1 MTKEML
7 TNELNKYA
15 KQIILHILRDYQD
28 SLGLENEKR
37 LRDLLSEEFVVLDPE
52 EKPVN
57 DGKVHIFLNKE
68 DLMGLS
74 FEEMEKEIKKNILV
88 REIFRYI
95 ITPKIADNKNQLE
108 EVFSE
113 NLTEGLVE
121 KYAEDFS
128 GRHDLGT
135 PRVKNEEN
143 LELATKLLEGIPKEI
158 SKDALFFQYQYPFM
172 LEYYQIGTGKNLF
185 EEYQEGKKIEPD
197 QMILSRN
204 IKASN
209 GFLKGSL
216 VIFACIVLGVFLA
229 YILIR

>member
-1 MTKEML
+1 ML
-7 TNELNKYA
+7 TNELNRYA

-37 LRDLLSEEFVVLDPE
+37 LRDLLSEDFVVLE
-52 EKPVN
+52 ENEKPVN

-74 FEEMEKEIKKNILV
+74 LEEMEQESKKNILV

-95 ITPKIADNKNQLE
+95 ITPKISEKKSEKE
-108 EVFSE
+108 EEFSE

-121 KYAEDFS
+121 KYALDFS
-128 GRHDLGT
+128 LRHDLGIPKT
-135 PRVKNEEN
+135 KNEQN
-143 LELATKLLEGIPKEI
+143 ILLATKLLEGIPNEI

-172 LEYYQIGTGKNLF
+172 LDYYRLGTGKDLF
-185 EEYQEGKKIEPD
+185 EEYQNKPLEN
-197 QMILSRN
+197 QRILKREITN
-204 IKASN
+204 QE

-216 VIFACIVLGVFLA
+216 IIVSCIALGAFLA
-229 YILIR
+229 YLLIR